1 MSNKAAVAKEIL
13 LQVNELHV
21 RYGAVQAVRGVDLD
35 VPAGEIVALLGANG
49 AGKSSVLGA
58 CMGLVSAASGRVRFS
73 GEDISRASTER
84 IVHKGMT
91 LTPEGRFVFPRLT
104 VRENLTMGAAGT
116 AALRARTRDNVEK
129 NFQLFPRLRERTTQV
144 AGTLSG
150 GEQQMLAIARSLMS
164 EPRLLLLD
172 EPSLGLAPNI
182 VDQIFDLIVS
192 LNRAGTTILLVEQNA
207 ELSLD
212 IAHTAYLMQT
222 GAIVRHGT
230 TESLRASGDIHAM
243 YMGV

>member
-1 MSNKAAVAKEIL
+1 MRTL
-13 LQVNELHV
+13 LKVQRLCVS
-21 RYGAVQAVRGVDLD
+21 YGAVQAVRGIDLE
-35 VPAGEIVALLGANG
+35 VLTGQIVTLLGANG

-58 CMGLVSAASGRVRFS
+58 CMGLVALASGSVTFRD
-73 GEDISRASTER
+73 EDISRKGTEQ
-84 IVHKGMT
+84 IVHRGMT
-91 LTPEGRFVFPRLT
+91 LTPEGRFVFPQLT
-104 VRENLTMGAAGT
+104 VHENLLIGAAGT
-116 AALRARTRDNVEK
+116 SALRSRTQQNVEK
-129 NFQLFPRLRERTTQV
+129 NFDLFPRLRERSSQV

-164 EPRLLLLD
+164 EPELLLLD

-192 LNRAGTTILLVEQNA
+192 LNKSGTTILLVEQNA

-212 IAHTAYLMQT
+212 ISDAAYLMQA
-222 GAIVRHGT
+222 GVMVKHGT
-230 TESLRASGDIHAM
+230 SESMRESGDIHAM